1 MDTGFLSYQSDIN
14 MATFID
20 KNSQNELSGIFF
32 EDYVA
37 CELVAK
43 NFQLLYW
50 KDKTSAEFEF
60 VISFNNKIIP
70 IDVKKDKGTLNS
82 LAKYKST

>member
-1 MDTGFLSYQSDIN
+1 MKLFFLSLYNILLK
-14 MATFID
+14 TIFGT
-20 KNSQNELSGIFF
+20 NSTDFSQ
-32 EDYVA
+32 
-37 CELVAK
+37 
-43 NFQLLYW
+43 
-50 KDKTSAEFEF
+50 TSAEFEF

>member
-1 MDTGFLSYQSDIN
+1 MKLFFLSLYNILLKTIFGTSSTD
-14 MATFID
+14 F
-20 KNSQNELSGIFF
+20 SQ
-32 EDYVA
+32 
-37 CELVAK
+37 
-43 NFQLLYW
+43 
-50 KDKTSAEFEF
+50 TSAEFES